1 MLSLNKTQSYAFALS
16 LDHIDETNSLIFFI
30 NSNVMNYRLHENG
43 YFLFCFQHSSAQTK
57 PSVLSFDF
65 NLINSLVLI
74 HIYAKPNDK
83 SNGIKKAKQTE
94 KADHIN

>member
-16 LDHIDETNSLIFFI
+16 LDHIDETNSSIFFHQLECHELL
-30 NSNVMNYRLHENG
+30 SSRERL
-43 YFLFCFQHSSAQTK
+43 YFLFCFQHSSAQK

-83 SNGIKKAKQTE
+83 RNGIKKAKQTE